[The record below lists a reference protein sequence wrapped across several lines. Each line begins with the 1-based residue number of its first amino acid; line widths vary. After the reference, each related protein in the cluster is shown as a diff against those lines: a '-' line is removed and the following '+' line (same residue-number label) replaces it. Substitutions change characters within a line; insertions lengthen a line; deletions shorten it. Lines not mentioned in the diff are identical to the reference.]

1 MIPPMSAPINCFD
14 SIRICMKGYCNYNG
28 RARRSEFW
36 YFYILCMIIEV
47 ILVSVLSAFRVE
59 HHDRY
64 GYYYYTYSDS
74 VIGYV
79 VFLIIFEIF
88 MWIPLFAAST
98 RRLHDIDRSGSYNF
112 IIIIPFGIIYLW
124 YLWAIDSHIGPSIYG
139 PSPKYNAGVN
149 DPLVNNP
156 GVPVVQPVPAPV
168 ISVAPVVSPVV
179 QVAPV
184 TPAYYGPQYPQ
195 QAVPVQPNVYQG
207 PPPDMNQVPQQP
219 NVYQGPPPVDQ
230 GQQQNY
236 EYHDRPPSDQQNN
249 YQGQAIPVGQPN
261 MYTNNPQGQYQNQP
275 PEYYPPPNLPA

>member
-156 GVPVVQPVPAPV
+156 AVPVVQPVPAPV
-168 ISVAPVVSPVV
+168 ISVAPVVPVV
-179 QVAPV
+179 EPGLLGELVEGV
-184 TPAYYGPQYPQ
+184 E
-195 QAVPVQPNVYQG
+195 
-207 PPPDMNQVPQQP
+207 PPPLEGVEDSVYDSQV
-219 NVYQGPPPVDQ
+219 
-230 GQQQNY
+230 
-236 EYHDRPPSDQQNN
+236 
-249 YQGQAIPVGQPN
+249 
-261 MYTNNPQGQYQNQP
+261 
-275 PEYYPPPNLPA
+275 